1 MTPQNRKRI
10 SMLVALCSIFF
21 LHAGAQDIYRY
32 NIDLNKVSDDK
43 LTVELQTPAI
53 SQKQITFYM
62 PKIIPGTYS
71 NADYGKFVSSF
82 TATDKS
88 GKPLPVKQASENSW
102 QISNAT
108 KLSRISYQVEDTWE
122 SEKEHDIYDMSGT
135 NIEDK
140 KNFVINT
147 PGFFGYFEGMK
158 KVPFELTFTKPDS
171 FYASTALIATTT
183 NNTTDVFRL
192 ENADHLYDSPIMFS
206 KPDTASIKLGKTNVL
221 ISSYSP
227 RGMVKADQIADLL
240 TEMLKATKNY
250 LGGKLPVDKY
260 AFIFY
265 FNGEQPPLKRTG
277 ALEHNASSFY
287 ALPEHPFQNLAPI
300 LLDISAHEFFHIV
313 TPLTISSREVK
324 EFNFNE
330 PVLSKHLWLYE
341 GSTEYAS
348 DHVQVVEG
356 LASPEQFLAKLSE
369 KIKNSKTQYDD
380 NLPFT
385 ELSKESAGKHKEQ
398 YGNVYEKGALICAA
412 LDVYLLKLSNGQY
425 GIRNLKHD
433 LGVKF
438 GKVEYFDDDK
448 LFETITK
455 LTYPEVREFFKTYVE
470 GPASI
475 PYDKFFGY
483 AGVNVKM
490 GKTPTMGGIQLNA
503 SKDGNLQ
510 IVGTGSMNA
519 QGKALG
525 YKVGDE
531 ILAVNDELITLQNAQ
546 AFFENFTK
554 TAKEGDDIAV
564 KVRRMNEAGS
574 PEEVVLKS
582 KLIFNDTYS
591 LMLNPSPTPE
601 QLVVRNA
608 WFGNAGEKV
617 SQSKIVEADP
627 KDVATIDAV
636 VKSLYDVISGEAGPR
651 NWDRFRSLF
660 YADAYMAAMIPG
672 PDGKPT
678 FKKFSPEEYIKMNA
692 PMFEKFSFM
701 EKEIG
706 RTEDV
711 YGNIAQVF
719 SAYEF
724 TLGTPTPMNER
735 GINSIE
741 LIKENDRWYVLS
753 IIWNDESKEN
763 PIPMKY
769 VNGPQSSKPKK

>member
-1 MTPQNRKRI
+1 MVLAFC
-10 SMLVALCSIFF
+10 SMIFM
-21 LHAGAQDIYRY
+21 HAAAQDMYRY
-32 NIDLNKVSDDK
+32 TIDLNKVTDDK

-53 SQKQITFYM
+53 TQKQITFYM
-62 PKIIPGTYS
+62 PKIIPGTYI
-71 NADYGKFVSSF
+71 NADYGKFVTNF
-82 TATDKS
+82 TAKDKS
-88 GKPLPVKQASENSW
+88 GKPLPVKQTSENSW

-108 KLSRISYQVEDTWE
+108 KLARLSYQVEDTWE
-122 SEKEHDIYDMSGT
+122 SEKAHEVYDMSGT

-158 KVPFELTFTKPDS
+158 KVSFELSFTKPED
-171 FYASTALIATTT
+171 FYASTALVATST
-183 NNTTDVFRL
+183 NETKDVFKL
-192 ENADHLYDSPIMFS
+192 DNADHLYDSPIMFS
-206 KPDTASIKLGKTNVL
+206 KPDTASIQLGKTTVL

-227 RGMVKADQIADLL
+227 RGMVKAGQIATLL
-240 TEMLKATKNY
+240 TDMLKATKSY

-287 ALPEHPFQNLAPI
+287 ALPEYPFENLAPI

-313 TPLTISSREVK
+313 TPLTISSKEVK

-356 LASPEQFLAKLSE
+356 LASPEEFLAKLAE
-369 KIKNSKTQYDD
+369 KIKNSKTEYND
-380 NLPFT
+380 NLAFT
-385 ELSKESAGKHKEQ
+385 ELSKQSAGQHKDQ

-412 LDVYLLKLSNGQY
+412 LDVYLLKLSNGNY

-438 GKVEYFDDDK
+438 GKDEYFEDEK
-448 LFETITK
+448 LFDIITQ
-455 LTYPEVREFFKTYVE
+455 LTYPEIREFFRTYVE
-470 GPASI
+470 GTTSI
-475 PYDKFFGY
+475 PYDKFFGF
-483 AGVNVKM
+483 AGVNVMM
-490 GKTPTMGGIQLNA
+490 GKTPSMGGIQLNA

-510 IVGTGSMNA
+510 IVGTGSMNE

-531 ILAVNDELITLQNAQ
+531 ILAVNGEVINLQNAQ
-546 AFFENFTK
+546 AFFEKFK
-554 TAKEGDDIAV
+554 QTAKEGDEIAV
-564 KVRRMNEAGS
+564 KVRRTTEGGT

-582 KLIFNDTYS
+582 KMIFNDTYA
-591 LMLNPSPTPE
+591 LTLNPSPTPE
-601 QLVVRNA
+601 QMMVRNA
-608 WFGNAGEKV
+608 WFGNASDKQTPSKV
-617 SQSKIVEADP
+617 VEADP
-627 KDVATIDAV
+627 KDVASIDAI
-636 VKSLYDVISGEAGPR
+636 VKALYDVISGEPGPR

-660 YADAYMAAMIPG
+660 YADAYMAAMVQG
-672 PDGKPT
+672 PDGKLSL
-678 FKKFSPEEYIKMNA
+678 KKFSPEEYIKMNG

-701 EKEIG
+701 EKELG
-706 RTEDV
+706 RTEDTF
-711 YGNIAQVF
+711 GNIAQVF

-724 TLGTPTPMNER
+724 TLGTPSPMTER
-735 GINSIE
+735 GVNSIE
-741 LIKENDRWYVLS
+741 LVQENDRWYVLS
-753 IIWNDESKEN
+753 VMWADESKEN
-763 PIPMKY
+763 PIPLKY
-769 VNGPQSSKPKK
+769 MNGPQAGKPKK